1 MKKQDNSNEKKTT
14 EENSEKKERRFAYA
28 YKQKNTS
35 ETFWNL
41 LRINNNLTLKELSEL
56 TGYKIG
62 NLSLWLTGKYRPDD
76 NVIKV
81 LCDLFNVPF
90 DEGKLQFEMGFNT
103 YHHRKIG
110 NEPPEKA
117 CEWVR
122 EDIEKY
128 SPKKI
133 EPAKKPV
140 VKEEEVKLEEKHT
153 PVGKSIFELVYGKLS
168 FEAFD
173 NLVTIMSLAEIRPD
187 VNFTEAILKEIYG
200 KVDYDDYQLIMKLIG
215 RTE

>member
-14 EENSEKKERRFAYA
+14 EENSKKNERRYAFAY
-28 YKQKNTS
+28 KRKNTS

-41 LRINNNLTLKELSEL
+41 LRINNNLTLSELSEL
-56 TGYKIG
+56 TGYKVG
-62 NLSLWLTGKYRPDD
+62 RLSQWLTGNLKPHDCE
-76 NVIKV
+76 IKV

-90 DEGKLQFEMGFNT
+90 DEGKLQFETGYNT
-103 YHHRKIG
+103 YHHRKNG

-117 CEWVR
+117 CTWVR

-133 EPAKKPV
+133 EPAKKPTV
-140 VKEEEVKLEEKHT
+140 EEEEAKLEEKHT
-153 PVGKSIFELVYGKLS
+153 PVGKSIFELVYGKLT

-187 VNFTEAILKEIYG
+187 VDCTEAILKEIYG